1 MIFILRA
8 LGEQAKEEFSGLSVK
23 EGAAA

>member
-1 MIFILRA
+1 MIFVQRA
-8 LGEQAKEEFSGLSVK
+8 LGEQAKKEISGLSVK

>member
-1 MIFILRA
+1 MIFVLRA
-8 LGEQAKEEFSGLSVK
+8 LGEQAEKEFSGLSVK